1 MIGAAWK
8 SIDQI
13 MELQTTMP
21 VVEVPVMKGQTMSDI
36 ESIYPLPTNG
46 IFHKILPGLGAT
58 HGEINAPRH
67 SIIVLP
73 NVPVIKSKVAKHNK
87 QNPPEREIL
96 GVHKG
101 INADKI
107 TAYISNDKITYK
119 KILTTPEGYKDK
131 VRHVFKDVFT
141 YIKCE
146 YYLLIDECERTIQDV
161 DFRDKITAP
170 FDDFFSFKNKG
181 LISATTLPFSDPEF
195 EKEFTHYVIKPDWS
209 YRRAIALINTNNVVA
224 TMRHYLSDKGKQP
237 SFIFL
242 SSIKT
247 ITALIEALE
256 IKADSKIHCSENRKT
271 ELKLR
276 GFKSDSELDL
286 DGLAKFNFLT
296 SRFYSAVDI
305 ELEYKPDVV
314 MLTEVMFAEHS
325 ILDPQTE
332 VIQIAG
338 RFRNGTNTITH
349 ITNTN
354 PEIQVKTPEQVKTYL
369 DGQQDVFK
377 QILTLKQTL
386 TSKVAKDAF
395 DEIEK
400 SDFAKYFKPDGTYNW
415 FMLDNAIQE
424 ARVLG
429 LYQQI
434 DNLTAGY
441 KKIGKHFDV
450 SLHNAFYPLSDADR
464 LKRESIESRKGF
476 VKEVVR
482 QLKELTSTT
491 EQYVLGAEEALS
503 DLRRACPIAV
513 DAYHIIGEQGIED
526 AGYLE
531 TKIKQ
536 AVDEHN
542 KKEKIMGK
550 ELMEAVYQSFA
561 IGDKPASEEITPVL
575 QKIFDSHGV
584 KSKARAAHIEKYFIT
599 KRSTRGIDNK
609 KVYVLT
615 EARYPDWYC
624 EVHPNSPL
632 S

>member
-1 MIGAAWK
+1 
-8 SIDQI
+8 
-13 MELQTTMP
+13 MEIKTTSP
-21 VVEVPVMKGQTMSDI
+21 VIEVPVMKGQTMSDI

-46 IFHKILPGLGAT
+46 IFHKMLPGLGAT

-101 INADKI
+101 INTDKI
-107 TAYISNDKITYK
+107 TAYISNDKVFYK
-119 KILTTPEGYKDK
+119 KILTTPEGYRDK
-131 VRHVFKDVFT
+131 VRHMLKDVFT
-141 YIKCE
+141 YVKSE

-170 FDDFFSFKNKG
+170 FDDFFNFKNKG

-195 EKEFTHYVIKPDWS
+195 EKEFMHYVIRPDWIYCKPLS
-209 YRRAIALINTNNVVA
+209 LINTNNVVA
-224 TMRHYLSDKGKQP
+224 TMRHYLSDKGNKP
-237 SFIFL
+237 CFIFL

-247 ITALIEALE
+247 ITALIEALD

-271 ELKLR
+271 ELRLR
-276 GFKSDSELDL
+276 GFKSDSELNL
-286 DGLAKFNFLT
+286 EGLAKYNFLT
-296 SRFYSAVDI
+296 SRFYSVVDI

-314 MLTEVMFAEHS
+314 MLSEVLFAEHS

-338 RFRNGTNTITH
+338 RFRSGTNTVTH

-354 PEIQVKTPEQVKTYL
+354 PEIIIKTPEQVKTYL

-386 TSKVAKDAF
+386 TSKGAKDAF

-424 ARVLG
+424 ARVSG

-434 DNLTAGY
+434 DKLTAGY
-441 KKIGKHFDV
+441 EKVGKHFDV
-450 SLHNAFYPLSDADR
+450 SLRNVFYPLGDADR
-464 LKRESIESRKGF
+464 LKRESIESRK
-476 VKEVVR
+476 VS
-482 QLKELTSTT
+482 LKKWL
-491 EQYVLGAEEALS
+491 
-503 DLRRACPIAV
+503 
-513 DAYHIIGEQGIED
+513 
-526 AGYLE
+526 
-531 TKIKQ
+531 
-536 AVDEHN
+536 
-542 KKEKIMGK
+542 
-550 ELMEAVYQSFA
+550 
-561 IGDKPASEEITPVL
+561 
-575 QKIFDSHGV
+575 
-584 KSKARAAHIEKYFIT
+584 
-599 KRSTRGIDNK
+599 
-609 KVYVLT
+609 
-615 EARYPDWYC
+615 
-624 EVHPNSPL
+624 NS
-632 S
+632 